1 MSVTFTREEI
11 EAKIAE
17 FDGQIAGLNTQKE
30 FWVKL
35 LQMTPESVE

>member
-1 MSVTFTREEI
+1 MSVTFTKEEI

-17 FDGQIAGLNTQKE
+17 FDGQITDLNVQRD

-35 LQMTPESVE
+35 LQMTPEPAE